1 MNDYEKQARDFMK
14 KYGWS
19 FTRTCIGGE
28 RPDWDKE
35 HTHSV
40 YKFTFRKRKG
50 DGKSRTMSGKF
61 YASLFEPN
69 KCEAYDV
76 LACLTKDDPGDLDE
90 FIKEYGIVI
99 NSEESYKT
107 AVKTWKACKKEYNNL
122 LNLTD
127 TADEWEALQ
136 EIC

>member
-1 MNDYEKQARDFMK
+1 MNEYEKQARDFMK

-40 YKFTFRKRKG
+40 YKYTFRKRKS

-76 LACLTKDDPGDLDE
+76 LACLTKNDPGTMDD
-90 FIKEYGIVI
+90 FFAEYGIEI
-99 NSEESYKT
+99 HSWEDAKRAMSQH
-107 AVKTWKACKKEYNNL
+107 KACLREYKSVMHL
-122 LNLTD
+122 VD
-127 TADEWEALQ
+127 SQDELEALQ